1 MTKFVEKDLE
11 FDFSWADLGENFD
24 CDTRH
29 AGHQMK
35 RVDFIAEKGN
45 QCFFIEIKDP
55 DHPKASQNL
64 AENRD
69 KFLKGNLVH
78 DLAIKYRDSLLFK
91 SLCNPPEKEL
101 HYIVLFSMKS
111 MDPALLMN
119 RNDALKKAI
128 PISHKEWGKVMAK
141 SCLIL
146 NIEQF
151 KKHFGEQSVRRIS
164 EGVA

>member
-1 MTKFVEKDLE
+1 MTKFVEADLE
-11 FDFSWADLGENFD
+11 FDFSWADLSENFD
-24 CDTRH
+24 CNKRH

-35 RVDFIAEKGN
+35 RVDFIAEKEN

-55 DHPKASQNL
+55 DHPKATQNL
-64 AENRD
+64 EDNRV
-69 KFLKGNLVH
+69 KFMSGNLIH

-91 SLCNPPEKEL
+91 TLCNSAQNEL

-111 MDPALLMN
+111 MDPALLMA

-146 NIEQF
+146 NIELF
-151 KKHFGEQSVRRIS
+151 KKRFGEQSVRRIS

>member
-1 MTKFVEKDLE
+1 MTKFVEDDLE

-69 KFLKGNLVH
+69 KFLNGNLVH
-78 DLAIKYRDSLLFK
+78 DLAGKYRDSLLFK
-91 SLCNPPEKEL
+91 TLCNSAQKEL
-101 HYIVLFSMKS
+101 HYIVLFSMKC
-111 MDPALLMN
+111 MVPALLMA

-128 PISHKEWGKVMAK
+128 PISHKEWGAVMAK

-151 KKHFGEQSVRRIS
+151 KKIFGEQSVRRIS